1 MKLLK
6 RIGNLYMRVIALSID
21 YPVKQMNYK
30 NKT

>member
-6 RIGNLYMRVIALSID
+6 KLGNLYMRVIALSID
-21 YPVKQMNYK
+21 YPATQMNYK